1 MIIVSQD
8 KTEIVNFDNITRIYV
23 HKCPNEISDVRC
35 DTVNDLVINLGN
47 YDTEERAKEVLQEI
61 IEFYEISKRH
71 ECSSNNGMT
80 LFIKITFV
88 YETPKE

>member
-61 IEFYEISKRH
+61 IDRCANWENLKIGKLTGFCSPKYE
-71 ECSSNNGMT
+71 M
-80 LFIKITFV
+80 
-88 YETPKE
+88 PKE

>member
-61 IEFYEISKRH
+61 IDRYANWENLKVGQPDGICSPKYEMSK
-71 ECSSNNGMT
+71 E
-80 LFIKITFV
+80 
-88 YETPKE
+88 